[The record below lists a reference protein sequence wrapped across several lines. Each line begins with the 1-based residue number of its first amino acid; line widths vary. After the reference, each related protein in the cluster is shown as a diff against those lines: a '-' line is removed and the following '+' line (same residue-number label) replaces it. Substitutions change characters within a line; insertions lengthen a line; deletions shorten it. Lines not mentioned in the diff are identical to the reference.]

1 MKRIITILVAGICVS
16 YVALPNSAQITDS
29 TRLTDSGRSVVN
41 VKALMHRKL
50 ESSQSLIKGLALEN
64 YDLLS
69 KEAQTLQLL
78 SLDAG
83 WNVVQ
88 TKEYARIS
96 GEFRDATKKIGNA
109 AKAKNL
115 DAAGLGY
122 FQLTMTCIDCHRH
135 VRKQA
140 AEKDIQTASSSKPA
154 K

>member
-1 MKRIITILVAGICVS
+1 MKKLIAIVAVGFLASCLT
-16 YVALPNSAQITDS
+16 LPNLAQTSPTD
-29 TRLTDSGRSVVN
+29 LRSPVN
-41 VKALMHRKL
+41 LRALMQQKL
-50 ESSQSLIKGLALEN
+50 ACSQSVIQGLALED
-64 YDLLS
+64 YELLE

-96 GEFRDATKKIGNA
+96 GEFRQAAQKIGRA
-109 AKAKNL
+109 GKEKNL

-135 VRKQA
+135 IRHVENTK
-140 AEKDIQTASSSKPA
+140 
-154 K
+154 